1 MGERGRT
8 LSGGQQQRVAIARA
22 AIRKPD
28 LIILDEATSALDT
41 ETERL
46 VQTSLNRLLEGRT
59 AVIIPHRLSTIRDA
73 DKIVVLKDGHISESG
88 SWQELLAMDGD
99 FAKLVKAQTL

>member
-1 MGERGRT
+1 MGQRGRT

-59 AVIIPHRLSTIRDA
+59 AVIIPHRLSTIRDP